1 MFEPYAPYTILANRD
16 IDFPT
21 MQRLVRFARYWDL
34 VANSGRFGHTLPVLL
49 GDDAF
54 GSFMAFSDWLYANTD
69 ATHRIA
75 LERLVAMVAKY
86 LQTRGMAKDAAEAL
100 LASDYAGAKPK
111 PVETPAP
118 KRQARRLAA

>member
-1 MFEPYAPYTILANRD
+1 M
-16 IDFPT
+16 
-21 MQRLVRFARYWDL
+21 
-34 VANSGRFGHTLPVLL
+34 LL

-54 GSFMAFSDWLYANTD
+54 GRFMAFADWLYANTD
-69 ATHRIA
+69 TTHRIA
-75 LERLVAMVAKY
+75 LERLVAMVCKY
-86 LQTRGMAKDAAEAL
+86 LQSQGMDKDAAEAL

>member
-1 MFEPYAPYTILANRD
+1 M
-16 IDFPT
+16 
-21 MQRLVRFARYWDL
+21 
-34 VANSGRFGHTLPVLL
+34 ANSGRFGNTLPVLL

-54 GSFMAFSDWLYANTD
+54 GRFMAFSDWLYANTD

-75 LERLVAMVAKY
+75 LDRLVAMVSKY
-86 LQTRGMAKDAAEAL
+86 LQTQGMDKDAADTL

-111 PVETPAP
+111 AAETPAP